1 MCPCSYLKIT
11 TFPFIFPKT
20 VFQII
25 TAVFHQFLSFCW
37 IIRFSKHV
45 SVFQLKPPSLDFTSL
60 FNYCHISA
68 IIHSKTPQGFL
79 QSLSPFLRFLYS
91 PQVPAVA
98 LSSRS
103 LEMALTKVLS
113 DFHLVK
119 SNGEF
124 SVANL
129 LEPSPV
135 FEDYILFEIF
145 YSLFF

>member
-1 MCPCSYLKIT
+1 M
-11 TFPFIFPKT
+11 FI
-20 VFQII
+20 VI
-25 TAVFHQFLSFCW
+25 L
-37 IIRFSKHV
+37 
-45 SVFQLKPPSLDFTSL
+45 
-60 FNYCHISA
+60 
-68 IIHSKTPQGFL
+68 
-79 QSLSPFLRFLYS
+79 
-91 PQVPAVA
+91 AVA

-135 FEDYILFEIF
+135 FEDYILFEIL